1 MTKSPEEII
10 KKHQEKYQDEKVEDR
25 TSRWV
30 LGTIKY
36 QYDFGNAVDAFYDQ
50 TCQRIWHD

>member
-1 MTKSPEEII
+1 MSEEPKKIVEKIKKKYKNESPEN
-10 KKHQEKYQDEKVEDR
+10 R

-36 QYDFGNAVDAFYDQ
+36 QYDLY
-50 TCQRIWHD
+50 

>member
-1 MTKSPEEII
+1 MTKSPEEIV
-10 KKHQEKYQDEKVEDR
+10 KKHQEKYQNEKVEDR

-36 QYDFGNAVDAFYDQ
+36 Q
-50 TCQRIWHD
+50 